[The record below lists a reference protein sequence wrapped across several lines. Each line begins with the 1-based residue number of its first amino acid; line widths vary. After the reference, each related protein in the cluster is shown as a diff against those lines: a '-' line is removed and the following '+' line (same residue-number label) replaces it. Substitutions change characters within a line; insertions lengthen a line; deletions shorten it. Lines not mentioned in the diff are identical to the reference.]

1 MRPRRATVM
10 FNKTWRSFILV
21 SGETA
26 LLVAAVVIASVAM
39 AGSYAWELVTDNTA
53 VLRVLLIVVVCQV
66 CLHYADLYDLRTIES
81 RSDLARRVLRA
92 FGATSLILG
101 IAYWLFPL
109 LVVQQGVFLVAA
121 ALATLLVMLW
131 RSLFDMVT
139 AHIAP
144 RERLLLVGTGPAA
157 VVLARELYERRH
169 ELGVTIVGFV
179 DPDPTRVGAPVIN
192 PGVVGTIDDIPG
204 LAARMSVDRVVVSLS
219 DERGKL
225 PMDRLL
231 DVRLRSGVLFDHL
244 ASVYE
249 EYTGKIALEHL
260 RPSWLVFSTG
270 FRKTRLLIITKRTFD
285 LIASVSGLILASPLM
300 LASAILV
307 KLESP
312 RDPVLYHQER
322 VGLNGALFTIHKFRT
337 MRADAEARSGP
348 VWSAGEKDPR
358 ITAVGRFMR
367 KSRLDEIPQLWNV
380 LRGDMSLIGP
390 RPERPAFVEQL
401 TRQIPFYG
409 QRHVVKPG
417 VTGWAQV
424 RYTYGASVEDAIE
437 KMQYDL
443 YYVKHMSLMFD
454 MMIALETIKTVVLR
468 RGAR

>member
-1 MRPRRATVM
+1 M

-21 SGETA
+21 AGETV
-26 LLVAAVVIASVAM
+26 LLFSAVVISSILI
-39 AGSYAWELVTDNTA
+39 GGPHGWELITDNTA
-53 VLRVLLIVVVCQV
+53 IPRVLLIVVVTQI
-66 CLHYADLYDLRTIES
+66 CLHYTDLYDLRSITSKRDFVS
-81 RSDLARRVLRA
+81 RLMRA
-92 FGATSLILG
+92 IGATSLLLG

-109 LVVQQGVFLVAA
+109 LVVEQGVFLLSA
-121 ALATLLVMLW
+121 ALAILFVVIW
-131 RSLFDMVT
+131 RSAFDVVT
-139 AHIAP
+139 AHLAP
-144 RERLLLVGTGPAA
+144 RERLLLVGTSPAA
-157 VVLARELYERRH
+157 VVLARELHERRH
-169 ELGVTIVGFV
+169 EFGVNIVGFV

-192 PGVVGTIDDIPG
+192 PGVVGTIDDIPE
-204 LAARMSVDRVVVSLS
+204 LAARMKVDRVVVSLS

-225 PMDRLL
+225 RMDRLL

-249 EYTGKIALEHL
+249 EYTGKIALENL

-270 FRKTRLLIITKRTFD
+270 FRKTRLLMATKRAFD
-285 LIASVSGLILASPLM
+285 IVASVTGLILAAPLM
-300 LASAILV
+300 LLSALLL

-312 RDPVLYHQER
+312 RDPILYHQVR
-322 VGLNGALFTIHKFRT
+322 VGLNGQPFTIHKFRT
-337 MRADAEARSGP
+337 MRSDAEAQTGP
-348 VWSAGEKDPR
+348 VWSAGDHDPR
-358 ITAVGRFMR
+358 ITAVGGFMR
-367 KSRLDEIPQLWNV
+367 KTRLDEIPQLWNV
-380 LRGDMSLIGP
+380 LLGDMSLIGP

-424 RYTYGASVEDAIE
+424 RYTYGASVEDAME

-443 YYVKHMSLMFD
+443 YYVKHMSLRFD
-454 MMIALETIKTVVLR
+454 LLIALETIKTVVLR

>member
-1 MRPRRATVM
+1 M
-10 FNKTWRSFILV
+10 FNRTWRSI
-21 SGETA
+21 
-26 LLVAAVVIASVAM
+26 LLVAGETVLLLLAVVFSSAVI
-39 AGSYAWELVTDNTA
+39 GGDHAWELLTDDTA
-53 VLRVLLIVVVCQV
+53 IPRVLLIVVVCQI
-66 CLHYADLYDLRTIES
+66 CLHYADLYDRRTITS
-81 RSDLARRVLRA
+81 RRDLAARLMRA
-92 FGATSLILG
+92 IGATSLILG

-109 LVVQQGVFLVAA
+109 LVVEQGVFLLSAA
-121 ALATLLVMLW
+121 MAILLVMAW
-131 RSLFDMVT
+131 RSTFDVIT
-139 AHIAP
+139 EHIAP
-144 RERLLLVGTGPAA
+144 HERLLLVGTGPAA
-157 VVLARELYERRH
+157 VVLARELHERRH
-169 ELGVTIVGFV
+169 ELGVNIVGFV

-204 LAARMSVDRVVVSLS
+204 LTSRMAVDRVVVSLS

-249 EYTGKIALEHL
+249 EYTGKIALENL

-270 FRKTRLLIITKRTFD
+270 FRKTRLFLATKRAFD
-285 LIASVSGLILASPLM
+285 IIASVCGLILASPLM
-300 LASAILV
+300 LLSALML

-312 RDPVLYHQER
+312 RDPILYHQER
-322 VGLNGALFTIHKFRT
+322 VGLNGETFIIHKFRS
-337 MRADAEARSGP
+337 MKSDAEAGTGP
-348 VWSAGEKDPR
+348 VWSAGDSDPR
-358 ITAVGRFMR
+358 ITRIGRFMR
-367 KSRLDEIPQLWNV
+367 KTRLDEIPQLWNV
-380 LRGDMSLIGP
+380 LMGDMSLIGP

-424 RYTYGASVEDAIE
+424 RYAYGASVEDAIE

-454 MMIALETIKTVVLR
+454 VMIALETIKTVVLR
-468 RGAR
+468 RGAK

>member
-1 MRPRRATVM
+1 M
-10 FNKTWRSFILV
+10 FNKTWRSFLLV
-21 SGETA
+21 AGETA
-26 LLVAAVVIASVAM
+26 LLVAAVVISSVVI
-39 AGSYAWELVTDNTA
+39 GGEHAWELLRDNTA
-53 VLRVLLIVVVCQV
+53 FLRVLLIVVTCQL
-66 CLHYADLYDLRTIES
+66 CLHYADLYDLRTITTKG
-81 RSDLARRVLRA
+81 DLATRLMRA
-92 FGATSLILG
+92 LGATSLILG

-109 LVVQQGVFLVAA
+109 LVVQQGVFLLTA
-121 ALATLLVMLW
+121 ALAMVLVMMW
-131 RSLFDMVT
+131 RSAFDVIT
-139 AHIAP
+139 ARLAP
-144 RERLLLVGTGPAA
+144 RERLLLVGTSPAA
-157 VVLARELYERRH
+157 IVLARELFERRQ
-169 ELGVTIVGFV
+169 ELGVDIVGFV

-204 LAARMSVDRVVVSLS
+204 LTARMHVDRVVVSLS

-225 PMDRLL
+225 PMDKLL
-231 DVRLRSGVLFDHL
+231 DVRMRTGVLFDHL

-249 EYTGKIALEHL
+249 EYTGKIALENL

-270 FRKTRLLIITKRTFD
+270 FRKTRLWLLTKRTCD
-285 LIASVSGLILASPLM
+285 IVAAVCGLILSLPLTLM
-300 LASAILV
+300 TAILV

-322 VGLNGALFTIHKFRT
+322 VGLNGAPFTIHKFRT
-337 MRADAEARSGP
+337 MRSDAEAGTGP
-348 VWSAGEKDPR
+348 VWSAGDSDPR
-358 ITAVGRFMR
+358 ITKVGRFLR
-367 KSRLDEIPQLWNV
+367 KTRLDEIPQLWNV
-380 LRGDMSLIGP
+380 LIGDMSLIGP
-390 RPERPAFVEQL
+390 RPERPGFVEQL

-424 RYTYGASVEDAIE
+424 RYAYGASVEDALE

-454 MMIALETIKTVVLR
+454 IMIALETIKTVVLR

>member
-1 MRPRRATVM
+1 M

-21 SGETA
+21 TGETT
-26 LLVAAVVIASVAM
+26 LLVAAVVISSVVI
-39 AGSYAWELVTDNTA
+39 AGPYAWELVTDNTA
-53 VLRVLLIVVVCQV
+53 IFRVLLIVVVCQV
-66 CLHYADLYDLRTIES
+66 CLHYADLYDLHSIVSKR
-81 RSDLARRVLRA
+81 DLARRLMRA
-92 FGATSLILG
+92 IGATSLILG

-109 LVVQQGVFLVAA
+109 LVVHSGVFLLAA
-121 ALATLLVMLW
+121 ALAILLVMAW
-131 RSLFDMVT
+131 RSLFDEVT
-139 AHIAP
+139 SRLAP
-144 RERLLLVGTGPAA
+144 RERLLLVGTSASA
-157 VVLARELYERRH
+157 VVLARELHERRH
-169 ELGVTIVGFV
+169 ELGVNIVGFV

-192 PGVVGTIDDIPG
+192 PGVVGTIDDIPALTAR
-204 LAARMSVDRVVVSLS
+204 LAVDRVVVSLS

-231 DVRLRSGVLFDHL
+231 DVRLRTGVLFDHL

-270 FRKTRLLIITKRTFD
+270 FRKTRLLIVTKRAFD
-285 LIASVSGLILASPLM
+285 IVTSVCGLLLASPLM
-300 LASAILV
+300 VLV
-307 KLESP
+307 ALLLKIESLG
-312 RDPVLYHQER
+312 DPILYHQER
-322 VGLNGALFTIHKFRT
+322 VGLNGAPFTIHKFRS
-337 MRADAEARSGP
+337 MRTDAEARSGP
-348 VWSAGEKDPR
+348 VWSAGDSDPR

-367 KSRLDEIPQLWNV
+367 RSRLDEIPQLWNV

-443 YYVKHMSLMFD
+443 YYVKHMSLTFD
-454 MMIALETIKTVVLR
+454 MLIALETIKTVVLR

>member
-1 MRPRRATVM
+1 M
-10 FNKTWRSFILV
+10 FRKTWRSFILV
-21 SGETA
+21 AGETA
-26 LLVAAVVIASVAM
+26 LLVAAVVIASVVL
-39 AGSYAWELVTDNTA
+39 AGPYAWELVTDNTA
-53 VLRVLLIVVVCQV
+53 IFRVLLIVVVCQIS
-66 CLHYADLYDLRTIES
+66 LHYADLYDLRTIAGKG
-81 RSDLARRVLRA
+81 DLARRLMCA
-92 FGATSLILG
+92 IGATSLILG

-109 LVVQQGVFLVAA
+109 LVVHQGVFLLTA
-121 ALATLLVMLW
+121 ALSVVLVMLW
-131 RSLFDMVT
+131 RSIFDVVT
-139 AHIAP
+139 SRLAP

-157 VVLARELYERRH
+157 VLLARELYDRRH

-179 DPDPTRVGAPVIN
+179 DPDPARVGAPVIN
-192 PGVVGTIDDIPG
+192 PGVVGTIDDIPA
-204 LAARMSVDRVVVSLS
+204 LTASMAVDRVVVSLS

-225 PMDRLL
+225 PMERLL

-260 RPSWLVFSTG
+260 RPSWLVFSAG
-270 FRKTRLLIITKRTFD
+270 FHNTRLRAFTKRAFD
-285 LIASVSGLILASPLM
+285 LVAAVLGLILAAPLM
-300 LASAILV
+300 LLSALLV

-312 RDPVLYHQER
+312 RDPILYHQER
-322 VGLNGALFTIHKFRT
+322 VGLNGATFTIHKFRT
-337 MRADAEARSGP
+337 MRSDAEAGTGP
-348 VWSAGEKDPR
+348 VWSAGDQDPR

-367 KSRLDEIPQLWNV
+367 KTRLDEIPQLWNV

-401 TRQIPFYG
+401 TRQIPYYG
-409 QRHVVKPG
+409 QRHIVKPG

-424 RYTYGASVEDAIE
+424 RYSYGASVEDALE

-443 YYVKHMSLMFD
+443 YYVKHLSLRFD
-454 MMIALETIKTVVLR
+454 LLIALETVKTVVLR

>member
-1 MRPRRATVM
+1 M

-21 SGETA
+21 GGETI
-26 LLVAAVVIASVAM
+26 LLFAAVVISSIVI
-39 AGSYAWELVTDNTA
+39 GGPHAWELVTDNTA
-53 VLRVLLIVVVCQV
+53 IPRVLLIVMVTQV
-66 CLHYADLYDLRTIES
+66 CLHYADLYDLRTITSKGDFMS
-81 RSDLARRVLRA
+81 RLMRA
-92 FGATSLILG
+92 IGATSLILG

-109 LVVQQGVFLVAA
+109 LVVEQGVFLLSAV
-121 ALATLLVMLW
+121 LAIVLVMMW
-131 RSLFDMVT
+131 RTTFDVIT
-139 AHIAP
+139 SRLAP
-144 RERLLLVGTGPAA
+144 RERLLLVGTSPAA
-157 VVLARELYERRH
+157 IVLARELHERRH
-169 ELGVTIVGFV
+169 ELGVNIVGFV
-179 DPDPTRVGAPVIN
+179 DPDPARVGAPVIN
-192 PGVVGTIDDIPG
+192 PGVVGTIDDIPR
-204 LAARMSVDRVVVSLS
+204 LSSRLHVDRVVVSLS

-249 EYTGKIALEHL
+249 EYTGKIALENL

-270 FRKTRLLIITKRTFD
+270 FRKTRLLMATKRAFD
-285 LIASVSGLILASPLM
+285 IAASVIGLILAAPLM
-300 LASAILV
+300 LVSAVLL

-312 RDPVLYHQER
+312 RDPILYHQER
-322 VGLNGALFTIHKFRT
+322 VGLNGQTFTIHKFRT
-337 MRADAEARSGP
+337 MRSDAEARTGP
-348 VWSAGEKDPR
+348 VWSAGDKDPR

-367 KSRLDEIPQLWNV
+367 KTRLDEIPQLWNV

-401 TRQIPFYG
+401 TSQIPFYG

-424 RYTYGASVEDAIE
+424 RYTYGASVEDAVQ

-443 YYVKHMSLMFD
+443 YYVKHMSFGFD
-454 MMIALETIKTVVLR
+454 LLIALETIKTVVLR

>member
-1 MRPRRATVM
+1 M

-21 SGETA
+21 TGETA
-26 LLVAAVVIASVAM
+26 LLVAAVVLSSVTLGGA
-39 AGSYAWELVTDNTA
+39 YAWELLTDNTA
-53 VLRVLLIVVVCQV
+53 IFRVLLIVVVCQI
-66 CLHYADLYDLRTIES
+66 CLHYSDLYDLRTIEDK
-81 RSDLARRVLRA
+81 SDLARRLLRA
-92 FGATSLILG
+92 IGATSLILG

-109 LVVQQGVFLVAA
+109 LVVEQGVFLLTAAVAIV
-121 ALATLLVMLW
+121 LVMAW
-131 RSLFDMVT
+131 RSVFDAIVSRL
-139 AHIAP
+139 AP
-144 RERLLLVGTGPAA
+144 RERLLLVGTSPAT
-157 VVLARELYERRH
+157 VTLARELFERRQ
-169 ELGVTIVGFV
+169 ELGVDIVGFI
-179 DPDPTRVGAPVIN
+179 DPDPARLGAHVIN
-192 PGVVGTIDDIPG
+192 PGVVGTIDDIPS
-204 LAARMSVDRVVVSLS
+204 LSLRMHVDRVVVSLS

-231 DVRLRSGVLFDHL
+231 DMRLRTGVLFDHL

-249 EYTGKIALEHL
+249 EYTGKIALENL

-270 FRKTRLLIITKRTFD
+270 FRKTRLLMVTKRAFD
-285 LIASVSGLILASPLM
+285 MVASVCGLILALPLM
-300 LASAILV
+300 VVSALLV

-312 RDPVLYHQER
+312 RDPILYHQER
-322 VGLNGALFTIHKFRT
+322 VGLNGESFTIHKFRT
-337 MRADAEARSGP
+337 MRADAEARTGP
-348 VWSAGEKDPR
+348 VWSKGDGDPR

-367 KSRLDEIPQLWNV
+367 KTRLDEIPQLWNV

-401 TRQIPFYG
+401 TQQIPFYG

-424 RYTYGASVEDAIE
+424 RYTYGASVEDALE

-443 YYVKHMSLMFD
+443 YYVKHMSLWFD
-454 MMIALETIKTVVLR
+454 IMIALETIKTVVLR